1 MDSKA
6 FFKNIFTCL
15 FLCTICTTNNGQ
27 NVSLGNIIKK
37 NQYDP
42 VYNPISTPA
51 SGKSRDFLPVSPTV
65 GSLGVFGQIPVGNYT
80 GTADINMPLYTT
92 IKYKE
97 DRNNVEKLKLYL
109 IQNSLT
115 YANTRELDKYYFNS
129 NEELGKMVPAS
140 TNDYTFIDYRGNVL
154 YETDIQNKRLPSEG
168 YITLSKYSICY
179 HYLYKVV
186 IYGFRQQDLSEEKT
200 KSNNK

>member
-92 IKYKE
+92 IKCKE

-115 YANTRELDKYYFNS
+115 YANTRELDN
-129 NEELGKMVPAS
+129 
-140 TNDYTFIDYRGNVL
+140 
-154 YETDIQNKRLPSEG
+154 
-168 YITLSKYSICY
+168 ITLSKYSICY

>member
-37 NQYDP
+37 NQYNP
-42 VYNPISTPA
+42 VYNSISTPA

-65 GSLGVFGQIPVGNYT
+65 GSLGLFGQIPVGNYT
-80 GTADINMPLYTT
+80 GTTDINMPLYTT

-115 YANTRELDKYYFNS
+115 FANTGELDKYYF
-129 NEELGKMVPAS
+129 
-140 TNDYTFIDYRGNVL
+140 
-154 YETDIQNKRLPSEG
+154 KRLTSEG